1 MLTTTLIIS
10 ISQMMK
16 LRHRVIN
23 QGQSQVGPDLLTVCS
38 VCLFPA
44 KYEIRKPNLGT
55 LVLMPCFFL
64 GTSPHPFGIIT
75 FSPPPTFI
83 SPSLPP
89 LVTQNIIDRKENLKG
104 WKWGFLCFWTT
115 MHSQLVVINNFSLHL

>member
-1 MLTTTLIIS
+1 
-10 ISQMMK
+10 MK